1 MVITTKEGKP
11 VKSNINCNKNR
22 NMKQTIKLK
31 ESELKRMIAE
41 TIRSVVNEIKTVG
54 KIDNFN
60 PSKSYEDKYNILPN
74 SNNGKSTNNYD
85 EWQNMAQQLTIP
97 LKLRKP
103 QKYKEIVSC
112 LKDYIDNERE
122 DLKIAY
128 ESFCNDIHMTCQ
140 TWESNGHTYYCEK
153 DDTNNAHQL
162 PSMYQYC
169 INQIKN
175 GY

>member
-1 MVITTKEGKP
+1 MEL
-11 VKSNINCNKNR
+11 NENAINFGLPYSLNEMTQVTDPKH
-22 NMKQTIKLK
+22 KQPLVGG
-31 ESELKRMIAE
+31 EE
-41 TIRSVVNEIKTVG
+41 T
-54 KIDNFN
+54 
-60 PSKSYEDKYNILPN
+60 
-74 SNNGKSTNNYD
+74 TNNYD

-122 DLKIAY
+122 DLKMAY
-128 ESFCNDIHMTCQ
+128 EGFCNDIHMTCQ

-169 INQIKN
+169 ISQIKN

>member
-1 MVITTKEGKP
+1 MKNIKAENQNILKEKDG
-11 VKSNINCNKNR
+11 NNT
-22 NMKQTIKLK
+22 MKQTIKLR

-41 TIRSVVNEIKTVG
+41 TIRSVVNEIKMVG

-128 ESFCNDIHMTCQ
+128 EEFCNDIHMTCQ

-169 INQIKN
+169 ISQIKN
-175 GY
+175 GH

>member
-1 MVITTKEGKP
+1 MEHEV
-11 VKSNINCNKNR
+11 
-22 NMKQTIKLK
+22 
-31 ESELKRMIAE
+31 IAE
-41 TIRSVVNEIKTVG
+41 TIRSVVNEVKMVG

-74 SNNGKSTNNYD
+74 SNNSKSTNNYD
-85 EWQNMAQQLTIP
+85 EWQNIAQQLTIT

-112 LKDYIDNERE
+112 LKDYIDNKRE
-122 DLKIAY
+122 DLKMAY
-128 ESFCNDIHMTCQ
+128 EVFCNDIHMTCQ

-169 INQIKN
+169 ISQIKN

>member
-1 MVITTKEGKP
+1 MGVGDYLSTDFFITIY
-11 VKSNINCNKNR
+11 S
-22 NMKQTIKLK
+22 
-31 ESELKRMIAE
+31 
-41 TIRSVVNEIKTVG
+41 
-54 KIDNFN
+54 
-60 PSKSYEDKYNILPN
+60 
-74 SNNGKSTNNYD
+74 
-85 EWQNMAQQLTIP
+85 QQVYHY

-122 DLKIAY
+122 DLKMAY
-128 ESFCNDIHMTCQ
+128 EEFCNDIHMTCQ

-169 INQIKN
+169 ISQIKN
-175 GY
+175 GH

>member
-1 MVITTKEGKP
+1 
-11 VKSNINCNKNR
+11 
-22 NMKQTIKLK
+22 
-31 ESELKRMIAE
+31 
-41 TIRSVVNEIKTVG
+41 
-54 KIDNFN
+54 
-60 PSKSYEDKYNILPN
+60 
-74 SNNGKSTNNYD
+74 
-85 EWQNMAQQLTIP
+85 MAKQLTIP

-122 DLKIAY
+122 DLKMAY
-128 ESFCNDIHMTCQ
+128 EEFCNDIHMTCQ